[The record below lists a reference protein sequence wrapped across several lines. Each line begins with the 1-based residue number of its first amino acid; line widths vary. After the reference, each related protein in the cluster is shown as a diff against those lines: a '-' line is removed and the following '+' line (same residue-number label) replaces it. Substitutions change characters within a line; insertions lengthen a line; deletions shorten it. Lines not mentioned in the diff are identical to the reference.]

1 MTVHVDYEII
11 IIGAGVIGLAVAR
24 ALAIQEKR
32 SVLIIEKEMGFGQ
45 GISSRNSEVI
55 HSGIYYDPNS
65 LKGKLCVE
73 GNRMLYDFAR
83 KHQID
88 HKNCGKFIVI
98 SSEQDFYRLEIN
110 RL

>member
-55 HSGIYYDPNS
+55 HSGIYYPAGS
-65 LKGKLCVE
+65 LKAKYCVQ
-73 GNRMLYDFAR
+73 GRAKLYDFCR
-83 KHQID
+83 QND
-88 HKNCGKFIVI
+88 VWYNNCLLYTSPSPRDGLLSRMP
-98 SSEQDFYRLEIN
+98 SSA
-110 RL
+110 